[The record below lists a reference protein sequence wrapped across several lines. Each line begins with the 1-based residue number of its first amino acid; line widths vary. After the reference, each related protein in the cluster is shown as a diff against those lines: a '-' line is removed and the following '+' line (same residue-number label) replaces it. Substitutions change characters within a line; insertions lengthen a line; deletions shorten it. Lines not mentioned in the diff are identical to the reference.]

1 MNRHAIVLAAD
12 SAATVPYWSEV
23 DQAWKERYFKGA
35 NKIFQLSLHHPV
47 GIMIYGTAS
56 LHEVPWEVIVKD
68 FRARLGDKSFNDV
81 AAYADE
87 FFTFIRNHTHLFPA
101 DYQSKIFRD
110 ETDKVAFRHLMDVRG
125 DDSVVKAGAEDEK
138 RAAALALYDRAVAD
152 IEAIPIAAPFDQ
164 GDLDSALGKYRADVE
179 VEIQKTCIIFDLTWV
194 DAARVA
200 DLAIRT
206 LFKRPTDLMQV
217 TGVVVAG
224 YGDHDYFPGYHEYQC
239 HGLLL
244 GKFLAKD
251 VDSRSV
257 SLDTPAQI
265 KAFATTDMVNTFQ
278 MGFSPDVFSTVR
290 EELRK
295 ALDSFAGTLRTEL
308 GHAGEIPNLK
318 EHIEVAVKAH
328 TDNWAKA
335 ARRAHA
341 WPLLR
346 VIGSLP
352 VDEMAELA
360 ETLVEL
366 QSLKEKVTKPTE
378 SVGGPIDVAVI
389 SKADGFIWIKRKHY
403 FDPALNP
410 RFLARQSRKDA

>member
-12 SAATVPYWSEV
+12 SAATVPYWSEI
-23 DQAWKERYFKGA
+23 DQEWKERYFKGA

-47 GIMIYGTAS
+47 GVMIYGTAS
-56 LHEVPWEVIVKD
+56 LHDVPWEVIVKD
-68 FRARLGDKSFNDV
+68 FRTRLGDKSFNNI

-87 FFTFIRNHTHLFPA
+87 FFTFIRDHTHLFPA

-110 ETDKVAFRHLMDVRG
+110 ETDKVAFGHLMDVRG
-125 DDSVVKAGAEDEK
+125 DEAVVKAGSEDDK
-138 RAAALALYDRAVAD
+138 RAAALAVYDRAVAD
-152 IEAIPIAAPFDQ
+152 IEAIPIASPFEQ

-179 VEIQKTCIIFDLTWV
+179 AEIQKNCTIFDLTYV

-200 DLAIRT
+200 ELAIRR

-244 GKFLAKD
+244 GEFLSKA

-278 MGFSPDVFSTVR
+278 MGFSPDVFGTVR
-290 EELRK
+290 EELKK
-295 ALDSFAGTLRTEL
+295 ALGSFAETLGKEL
-308 GHAGEIPNLK
+308 GHTGPIPNLK
-318 EHIEVAVKAH
+318 DHIEAAVKAH

-378 SVGGPIDVAVI
+378 SVGGP
-389 SKADGFIWIKRKHY
+389 STW
-403 FDPALNP
+403 L
-410 RFLARQSRKDA
+410 